1 MRILLTND
9 DGYDAPG
16 LQAIARELRRL
27 GPLTIVAPLG
37 QRSAVSHAITLF
49 NPLVVHRGSVS
60 SDALSLAIE
69 GTPVDCVKLAF
80 AELCP
85 EPPELVVSG
94 INHGANLGVNV
105 FYSGTVGA
113 ALEAAISGVP
123 GIALSLEYSETP
135 DFRLA
140 ARQVRDLVSEL
151 ARDYA
156 GRGTAFNVNIP
167 AHPAQARTPA
177 PRGAGVPAR
186 PKGRGTGV
194 VWTRM
199 DNVLRRD
206 RFVRGTD
213 PRSRSYFWYHADPPP
228 VPRAGRAETARYR
241 PELLLDQD
249 AFRAGYI
256 SVTPLTSDLT
266 NFDILTTRRE
276 SSASR
281 GRRARRS
288 RRS

>member
-16 LQAIARELRRL
+16 LEAIARELRGM
-27 GPLTIVAPLG
+27 GPLTIVAPLS
-37 QRSAVSHAITLF
+37 QQSAISQAITLF
-49 NPLVVHRGSVS
+49 RPLVVHRGTGTAPPLSV
-60 SDALSLAIE
+60 AIE
-69 GTPVDCVKLAF
+69 GTPVDCVKLAL

-85 EPPELVVSG
+85 ELPEVVVSG

-113 ALEAAISGVP
+113 ALEAAMSGVP
-123 GIALSLEYSETP
+123 GIALSLEYSAKP
-135 DFRLA
+135 DFVRA
-140 ARQVRDLVSEL
+140 ARQVRDLVGEL
-151 ARDYA
+151 AREFA

-167 AHPAQARTPA
+167 ARPSGKA
-177 PRGAGVPAR
+177 AGVA
-186 PKGRGTGV
+186 
-194 VWTRM
+194 WTRM

-213 PRSRSYFWYHADPPP
+213 PRSRPYFWYQADPPP

-256 SVTPLTSDLT
+256 SVTPLMTDLT
-266 NFDILTTRRE
+266 HFDLLMSKRGVRAPPRR
-276 SSASR
+276 R
-281 GRRARRS
+281 RRAR
-288 RRS
+288 